1 MMSIDKSKISPSQF
15 VFTIVCFIES
25 SAVLS
30 SFFVGISGR
39 DSWFVMIIGYL
50 VYLPLLFIIAQ
61 LMKRFPEKTI
71 IEINDEVFGKVFGKV
86 VSVFY
91 IWFFVT
97 LTSLNLLDTQVFASS
112 SIVQKTP
119 PIVLL
124 ATFALICVWAVRN
137 GISVLTR
144 YMVIIGVLSLM
155 ISVLAFF
162 FAIKRFDFAN
172 LLPPFQQK
180 PMIYVQSAHVVST
193 IPFGETI
200 VFLMLTPNV
209 KSSPKK
215 FGKYLLI
222 GTLIGAASMFVIT
235 VRDIGVLGETIK
247 FFTVPS
253 LETQR
258 VSGLSRTFSR
268 LELLYS
274 IIFIALMYSKIVVLL
289 YASVSA
295 ISQVLK
301 LKSYKH
307 ISILITVLCIIYT
320 LNLYDS
326 GISHAISGMTVV
338 PFFWSFLE
346 YILPILTL
354 VVVMFR
360 KLGKKE
366 GGANDD
372 DIRNSGKRNN
382 LAVRP
387 SVGNQI

>member
-1 MMSIDKSKISPSQF
+1 MSIDKSKISPSQF

-326 GISHAISGMTVV
+326 GISHAISGMMVV

>member
-1 MMSIDKSKISPSQF
+1 
-15 VFTIVCFIES
+15 
-25 SAVLS
+25 
-30 SFFVGISGR
+30 
-39 DSWFVMIIGYL
+39 
-50 VYLPLLFIIAQ
+50 
-61 LMKRFPEKTI
+61 
-71 IEINDEVFGKVFGKV
+71 
-86 VSVFY
+86 
-91 IWFFVT
+91 
-97 LTSLNLLDTQVFASS
+97 
-112 SIVQKTP
+112 
-119 PIVLL
+119 
-124 ATFALICVWAVRN
+124 
-137 GISVLTR
+137 
-144 YMVIIGVLSLM
+144 
-155 ISVLAFF
+155 
-162 FAIKRFDFAN
+162 
-172 LLPPFQQK
+172 
-180 PMIYVQSAHVVST
+180 
-193 IPFGETI
+193 
-200 VFLMLTPNV
+200 
-209 KSSPKK
+209 
-215 FGKYLLI
+215 
-222 GTLIGAASMFVIT
+222 MFVIT